1 MINYYEETL
10 RGVAGLGGVT
20 AITTSVCSVVAIVI
34 VCRETGETKMSEQIE
49 DEKRVWYLKGYEQAE
64 RDCEALIKKL
74 VKDISDLSA
83 ERLALIDGMDLF
95 GTNQTENLK
104 LHTRLDLLTDLLTD
118 AYGVIDSDY
127 DGTEE
132 HARLR
137 RAIRAELDMVEEE

>member
-1 MINYYEETL
+1 MT
-10 RGVAGLGGVT
+10 
-20 AITTSVCSVVAIVI
+20 
-34 VCRETGETKMSEQIE
+34 E

-83 ERLALIDGMDLF
+83 ERLDLIDGMGLF
-95 GTNQTENLK
+95 GTNQTETLK
-104 LHTRLDLLTDLLTD
+104 LHTRLDLLTDLLTE

-132 HARLR
+132 HQVLR
-137 RAIRAELDMVEEE
+137 KAIKVVLDSAKEE